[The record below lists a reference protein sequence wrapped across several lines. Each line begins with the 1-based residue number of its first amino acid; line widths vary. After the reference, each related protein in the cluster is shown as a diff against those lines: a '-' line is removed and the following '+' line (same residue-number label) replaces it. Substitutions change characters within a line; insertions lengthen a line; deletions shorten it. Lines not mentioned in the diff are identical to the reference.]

1 MRTHFP
7 VIAIAAIG
15 AGWLFFACTVNSTT
29 NNNNNG
35 PANDDASPPPGD
47 DSSTPTPDGGST
59 PVGEDAAVDSGDSGT
74 ATPQAFVR
82 IADWSPDAMPVDVC
96 FNDVGGDWTKQ
107 MPHLAQIAAAG
118 DAAAMGDGGTV
129 RIVFPQVTSYLLMS
143 PGTYAVRLVTA
154 GATNCAT
161 PVVDLA
167 TVTLAANSYTTIAAL
182 GEAAPVGSDQPLSL
196 VPFTDDVTAPAGQI
210 ALRFINASPGQSLSP
225 VDLGTGSMIAT
236 IATSGG
242 PFAPLFTAVAF
253 GKTGAGS
260 DAGTVDAN
268 GYLAI
273 TPLATATLSAHITAY
288 SMDATVALNDVTIA
302 ATSAA
307 TVALVNGVSNG
318 LSTSGAKLLQCA
330 DVDDAAGTSLL
341 STCSIISTQ

>member
-15 AGWLFFACTVNSTT
+15 AGGLLFACTVNSTT
-29 NNNNNG
+29 NNNNV
-35 PANDDASPPPGD
+35 PAKDDANVPSGD
-47 DSSTPTPDGGST
+47 DSSTPTPDGGTT
-59 PVGEDAAVDSGDSGT
+59 PVAEDATVDSGDAAT

-96 FNDVGGDWTKQ
+96 FNDLGGDWASQKPQ
-107 MPHLAQIAAAG
+107 LAQIVAASDAG
-118 DAAAMGDGGTV
+118 TLGDGGAV
-129 RIVFPQVTSYLLMS
+129 GIVFPQVTSYLLIP
-143 PGTYAVRLVTA
+143 PGTYAARLVA
-154 GATNCAT
+154 PGSTNCAT

-182 GEAAPVGSDQPLSL
+182 GEATPVGGDQPLSL
-196 VPFTDDVTAPAGQI
+196 VPFADDVSAPAGQI

-225 VDLGTGSMIAT
+225 ADLGTGSMAG
-236 IATSGG
+236 SGG
-242 PFAPLFTAVAF
+242 LFSPLFTGVSF
-253 GKTGAGS
+253 GKTGTGS
-260 DAGTVDAN
+260 DAGAVDAN

-273 TPLATATLSAHITAY
+273 TPLATATLSAHPTAAAA
-288 SMDATVALNDVTIA
+288 DGTVALNDVTIT

-330 DVDDAAGTSLL
+330 DVDDGAGTSLL

>member
-15 AGWLFFACTVNSTT
+15 AGGLLFACTVNSTT
-29 NNNNNG
+29 NNNNV
-35 PANDDASPPPGD
+35 PAKNDASLPPGD
-47 DSSTPTPDGGST
+47 DSSTPTPDGGTT
-59 PVGEDAAVDSGDSGT
+59 PVGEDAAVDSGDSAT

-96 FNDVGGDWTKQ
+96 FNDVGGDWASQ
-107 MPHLAQIAAAG
+107 MPQLAQIAAAS
-118 DAAAMGDGGTV
+118 DAGTLGDGGGV
-129 RIVFPQVTSYLLMS
+129 SIAFPQVTSYLLIS
-143 PGTYAVRLVTA
+143 PGTYAVRLVA
-154 GATNCAT
+154 ASATNCAT
-161 PVVDLA
+161 PVVDLP

-182 GEAAPVGSDQPLSL
+182 GEATRVGSDQPLSL
-196 VPFTDDVTAPAGQI
+196 VPFTDDVSAPAGQI

-225 VDLGTGSMIAT
+225 ADLGTGSLAG
-236 IATSGG
+236 SGG
-242 PFAPLFTAVAF
+242 PFAALFTAVAF

-288 SMDATVALNDVTIA
+288 SMDATVALNDVTMT

-330 DVDDAAGTSLL
+330 DVDDSAGTSLL